1 MAEVTYKGKTFEV
14 DEDGFLLK
22 FDEWCPEW
30 LEYVKESEGITDLN
44 EDHQKILD
52 FLQDYYR
59 KNGIAPMVRILSK
72 NTGYKL
78 KEVYELFPSG
88 PGKGACKMAGLPKP
102 TGCVRIVPIQGER
115 FPLALFFCC
124 HLSLKR
130 PGFGK
135 KIQVRLFTFVRPTGR
150 VSFK

>member
-59 KNGIAPMVRILSK
+59 KNGKCTISSPPAPVREPARWLVCPSPPAACDPIL
-72 NTGYKL
+72 
-78 KEVYELFPSG
+78 
-88 PGKGACKMAGLPKP
+88 GKMTRRNA
-102 TGCVRIVPIQGER
+102 
-115 FPLALFFCC
+115 FW
-124 HLSLKR
+124 
-130 PGFGK
+130 
-135 KIQVRLFTFVRPTGR
+135 
-150 VSFK
+150 

>member
-78 KEVYELFPSG
+78 KEVY
-88 PGKGACKMAGLPKP
+88 A
-102 TGCVRIVPIQGER
+102 TGTYSRTIVGNNLLWGNR
-115 FPLALFFCC
+115 RNVA
-124 HLSLKR
+124 
-130 PGFGK
+130 
-135 KIQVRLFTFVRPTGR
+135 
-150 VSFK
+150 

>member
-1 MAEVTYKGKTFEV
+1 MNVNPASSPARDAASVGDIVAKQSKEDARLAELTYKGKTFEV

-30 LEYVKESEGITDLN
+30 LEYVKESEGISELN

-102 TGCVRIVPIQGER
+102 TGCV
-115 FPLALFFCC
+115 
-124 HLSLKR
+124 
-130 PGFGK
+130 
-135 KIQVRLFTFVRPTGR
+135 
-150 VSFK
+150 

>member
-59 KNGIAPMVRILSK
+59 KNGIAPMVRILSQEHRLQAERSVR
-72 NTGYKL
+72 T
-78 KEVYELFPSG
+78 
-88 PGKGACKMAGLPKP
+88 LP
-102 TGCVRIVPIQGER
+102 
-115 FPLALFFCC
+115 L
-124 HLSLKR
+124 R
-130 PGFGK
+130 P
-135 KIQVRLFTFVRPTGR
+135 R
-150 VSFK
+150 